1 MLDYSYS
8 DEQKLLRENIRKW
21 GKEHLPEEKI
31 AEAYKNR
38 GIDSAIA
45 KSWVD
50 EGFGKL
56 GIPAEYGGTP
66 CDHVTMAIA
75 IEELCHIGGNIPMA
89 PNLLIMFDVCEF
101 GTEEQIKYAVDFYY
115 ENGYPPY
122 CLAISEPEAGSA
134 NIYMTTTAKKLG
146 DGNVEINGTKTW
158 VTFAEHANG
167 FIVVCKDEDPSPEN
181 KSMSMYL
188 VDKDTPGVVLEPL
201 NKIGMQINPFAMV
214 HFDNVIVPET
224 ALLGEQGKGFL
235 QLMKNFEWE
244 RCVLLAE
251 LLGEAQAAMDDACA
265 WTNERQQFGV
275 GIKTFQLVQ
284 EHIVEMQIAL
294 TNTRNFLYRTC
305 WKLDNGIPV
314 NNDAA
319 MLKRYG
325 APALT
330 DVCSRALQLMGGL
343 GFTDAT
349 RVSRL
354 MLDCRGFQI
363 GGGTVEIM
371 VHIAGRGILKE
382 YAKGNQDEL

>member
-167 FIVVCKDEDPSPEN
+167 FIVVLSLIHI
-181 KSMSMYL
+181 S
-188 VDKDTPGVVLEPL
+188 EP
-201 NKIGMQINPFAMV
+201 
-214 HFDNVIVPET
+214 
-224 ALLGEQGKGFL
+224 
-235 QLMKNFEWE
+235 
-244 RCVLLAE
+244 
-251 LLGEAQAAMDDACA
+251 
-265 WTNERQQFGV
+265 
-275 GIKTFQLVQ
+275 
-284 EHIVEMQIAL
+284 
-294 TNTRNFLYRTC
+294 TR
-305 WKLDNGIPV
+305 P
-314 NNDAA
+314 
-319 MLKRYG
+319 
-325 APALT
+325 
-330 DVCSRALQLMGGL
+330 
-343 GFTDAT
+343 
-349 RVSRL
+349 
-354 MLDCRGFQI
+354 
-363 GGGTVEIM
+363 
-371 VHIAGRGILKE
+371 
-382 YAKGNQDEL
+382 